1 MLPKSLVALEPERS
15 NSCLSLCRVTLPT
28 LSSLRKYWS
37 GRSLGSVWCS
47 SLPLKPHRPRTDCW
61 SRRGEHAHAHRRER
75 GKPNALN
82 WEILPKNLWVEFGLR
97 MRASDKNTESQ
108 GRGQSARLRSR
119 PGPRMPPEPG
129 EARGARQ
136 PPPAEGWSEGGLPL
150 MYELWLAI
158 VSHPRSS
165 CRQNKNLL
173 WLIRKTGQL
182 WIDCTQPA
190 HGNINSNE
198 AGWMWWT
205 RCVYVRSQKKGS
217 DLGGVSLNNVIS
229 ALCLFVRSLP
239 RIRSE
244 TLKLSFS
251 CLI

>member
-1 MLPKSLVALEPERS
+1 MRTHIGEREGNQTLWIEKSCQKIS
-15 NSCLSLCRVTLPT
+15 G
-28 LSSLRKYWS
+28 SSLGWGCEHQIKIPSHRAEDRAHGCALAR
-37 GRSLGSVWCS
+37 GRAC
-47 SLPLKPHRPRTDCW
+47 PL
-61 SRRGEHAHAHRRER
+61 SR
-75 GKPNALN
+75 
-82 WEILPKNLWVEFGLR
+82 
-97 MRASDKNTESQ
+97 
-108 GRGQSARLRSR
+108 
-119 PGPRMPPEPG
+119 
-129 EARGARQ
+129 ARGARQ